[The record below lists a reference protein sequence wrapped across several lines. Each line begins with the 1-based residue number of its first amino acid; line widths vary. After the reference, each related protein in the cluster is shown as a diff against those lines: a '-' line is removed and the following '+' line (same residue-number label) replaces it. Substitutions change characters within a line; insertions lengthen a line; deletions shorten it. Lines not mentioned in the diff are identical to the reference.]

1 MHCSGLQRD
10 SLGDPLFA
18 TRVQWHLRA
27 GDSDETAPIDLL
39 CSIAFAGLQ
48 YFLDF
53 QFVNLVSP
61 TKATHAITFTV
72 AIDKRRL

>member
-1 MHCSGLQRD
+1 MTGRGTVNIAIKVKTAAWGMHCSGLQHD

-18 TRVQWHLRA
+18 TRGQWRRCA
-27 GDSDETAPIDLL
+27 GDRDETPPIDLYL

-53 QFVNLVSP
+53 
-61 TKATHAITFTV
+61 
-72 AIDKRRL
+72 